1 MRSAG
6 RSDDAGVAS
15 GETKLPHIDEH
26 AIVIAAGD
34 PGRVWNAL
42 GETIERYWRV
52 PNLGVRMLRAEPATR
67 SGNPLIT
74 GSTIP
79 GFIVA
84 RAEPSKDLALQGRHR
99 FSSYAL
105 IFRMATN
112 DGRTTLS
119 AETRAAFPGVS
130 GCVYRGLVIG
140 TRGHV
145 LVVRGL
151 LRSTRR
157 RAER

>member
-1 MRSAG
+1 VRSAG

-15 GETKLPHIDEH
+15 GETKLSHIDEH

-67 SGNPLIT
+67 SGDPLIT

-79 GFIVA
+79 GPPSASNRPTDLHEPRSRLA
-84 RAEPSKDLALQGRHR
+84 RPSDRVLLAGVID
-99 FSSYAL
+99 AL
-105 IFRMATN
+105 
-112 DGRTTLS
+112 
-119 AETRAAFPGVS
+119 
-130 GCVYRGLVIG
+130 
-140 TRGHV
+140 
-145 LVVRGL
+145 
-151 LRSTRR
+151 
-157 RAER
+157 